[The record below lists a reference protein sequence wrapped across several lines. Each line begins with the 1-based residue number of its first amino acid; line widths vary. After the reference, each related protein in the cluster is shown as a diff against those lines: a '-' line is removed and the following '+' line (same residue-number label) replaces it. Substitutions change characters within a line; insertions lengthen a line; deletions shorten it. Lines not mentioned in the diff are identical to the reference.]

1 MKTERPSLVPT
12 EPTWRRIAAGGLLF
26 GFVFLTYLPSLSCGF
41 IWDDK
46 DHVVENRAIR
56 SWNGLATIWFDRRAT
71 PQYYP
76 LAHTTF
82 WVEYKLWGLN
92 PRGYHLVN
100 VVMHAA
106 VTTMLWRLF
115 VRLEIPG
122 AWVAAAVFG
131 VHPVHVESVTWI
143 TERKNVLSGLCYVA
157 ALGLVLPLL
166 DAYRVMSTRSSLIG
180 RYLIATLLFAG
191 ALLSKSATC
200 SLPAACLLIVYWK
213 RGSITWRECALMFP
227 WLVLGFT
234 AGMQTAWLEHTYV
247 GATGSAFSWTMAE
260 RCSIAGHALWFYLGK
275 LLWPH
280 PLVFFNPHWS
290 VDVHRWTGWV
300 APVSAVLLPV
310 GLWMARNRIGRGP
323 LVAALFFGG
332 TLLPALGLINL
343 YWMRFSF
350 VADHFQYLAS
360 LGPIVLI
367 VGSVSSLLSRSPLHV
382 PWASLG
388 WILVLLP
395 LGVTTWHQQA
405 VYRDKESL
413 WSDVLAKNPGSFA
426 AHIYMGRVRTSQG
439 RHAEASNHFRESLR
453 LRPDDSQSCITW
465 TLLGNSL
472 ARQGKLAEAKE
483 CLNTALRR
491 QPGYR
496 DAIHGLAIIASNQL
510 PPKEAVE
517 LFRRLSSIVP
527 DDPAFRLH
535 LGNLLAR
542 NGDPNAAITEYETA
556 LTLQPDLVE
565 AKFGLANAL
574 VAQGRLHEAERLC
587 LEVLQE
593 QPDHTQARA
602 KLDDL
607 RALARAQSKTTH

>member
-1 MKTERPSLVPT
+1 VKSESPSLVPT
-12 EPTWRRIAAGGLLF
+12 EPTWRRNAAGGLLF
-26 GFVFLTYLPSLSCGF
+26 GLVFLTYLPSLSCGF

-46 DHVVENRAIR
+46 DHVVENLALRR
-56 SWNGLATIWFDRRAT
+56 WNGLATIWLDRTAT

-82 WVEYKLWGLN
+82 WAEYRLWGLN

-106 VTTMLWRLF
+106 LTIMLWRLF
-115 VRLEIPG
+115 VRLQIPG

-131 VHPVHVESVTWI
+131 LHPVHVESVTWI
-143 TERKNVLSGLCYVA
+143 TELKNVLSGLFYVA
-157 ALGLVLPLL
+157 ALGRVLPLF
-166 DAYRVMSTRSSLIG
+166 DVYRVTSRWSSSIG
-180 RYLIATLLFAG
+180 RYLIATLLFAA

-213 RGSITWRECALMFP
+213 RGSITRRDCGLMFP
-227 WLVLGFT
+227 WFVLGFM
-234 AGMQTAWLEHTYV
+234 AAMQTAWLERTHA
-247 GATGSAFSWTMAE
+247 GASGSEFSWTMAE
-260 RCSIAGHALWFYLGK
+260 RGLIAGHALWFYLGK

-280 PLVFFNPHWS
+280 PLIFFTPHWS
-290 VDVHRWTGWV
+290 LDVHRWSGWI
-300 APVSAVLLPV
+300 APVSAALLPF

-332 TLLPALGLINL
+332 TLLPTLGFISL

-367 VGSVSSLLSRSPLHV
+367 VGSVSSMRSRYHSRLPR
-382 PWASLG
+382 ASLG

-439 RHAEASNHFRESLR
+439 RHAEASDHFRESLR
-453 LRPDDSQSCITW
+453 LRPEDPQSFITW

-472 ARQGKLAEAKE
+472 MSQGKLAEATE
-483 CLNTALRR
+483 CMNRALRR

-496 DAIHGLAIIASNQL
+496 DAIYGLAILASNQI
-510 PPKEAVE
+510 PPEKAVE
-517 LFRRLSSIVP
+517 LFRGLSSTEP
-527 DDPAFRLH
+527 DDPVFRLY
-535 LGNLLAR
+535 LGDALAR
-542 NGDPNAAITEYETA
+542 NGDLDAAVTEYVTA
-556 LTLQPDLVE
+556 LALRPNLVD

-574 VAQGRLHEAERLC
+574 VAQGRLHEAERLY
-587 LEVLQE
+587 LEALQE
-593 QPDHTQARA
+593 QPELYQARA
-602 KLDDL
+602 NLDAL
-607 RALARAQSKTTH
+607 RALVRAQSKTTH

>member
-1 MKTERPSLVPT
+1 
-12 EPTWRRIAAGGLLF
+12 
-26 GFVFLTYLPSLSCGF
+26 
-41 IWDDK
+41 
-46 DHVVENRAIR
+46 
-56 SWNGLATIWFDRRAT
+56 
-71 PQYYP
+71 
-76 LAHTTF
+76 
-82 WVEYKLWGLN
+82 
-92 PRGYHLVN
+92 
-100 VVMHAA
+100 
-106 VTTMLWRLF
+106 
-115 VRLEIPG
+115 
-122 AWVAAAVFG
+122 
-131 VHPVHVESVTWI
+131 
-143 TERKNVLSGLCYVA
+143 
-157 ALGLVLPLL
+157 
-166 DAYRVMSTRSSLIG
+166 
-180 RYLIATLLFAG
+180 
-191 ALLSKSATC
+191 
-200 SLPAACLLIVYWK
+200 
-213 RGSITWRECALMFP
+213 
-227 WLVLGFT
+227 
-234 AGMQTAWLEHTYV
+234 
-247 GATGSAFSWTMAE
+247 
-260 RCSIAGHALWFYLGK
+260 
-275 LLWPH
+275 
-280 PLVFFNPHWS
+280 
-290 VDVHRWTGWV
+290 
-300 APVSAVLLPV
+300 
-310 GLWMARNRIGRGP
+310 
-323 LVAALFFGG
+323 
-332 TLLPALGLINL
+332 
-343 YWMRFSF
+343 
-350 VADHFQYLAS
+350 
-360 LGPIVLI
+360 

-453 LRPDDSQSCITW
+453 LRPDDSQSFITW

-496 DAIHGLAIIASNQL
+496 DAIHGLAILASNQL

-587 LEVLQE
+587 LELLQE